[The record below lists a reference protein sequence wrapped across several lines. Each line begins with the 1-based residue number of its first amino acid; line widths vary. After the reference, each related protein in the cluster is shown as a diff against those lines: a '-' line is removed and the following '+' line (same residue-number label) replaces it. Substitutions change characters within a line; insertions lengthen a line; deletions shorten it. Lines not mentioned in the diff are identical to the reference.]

1 MTAPITLKVNM
12 YFIKINASEAIINKK
27 KLEETQKNRPKRN
40 SIEGRPRN
48 QSFSNYSTTQT

>member
-1 MTAPITLKVNM
+1 MTAPITL
-12 YFIKINASEAIINKK
+12 KINASEAIINKK